1 MVDLTKSILDEL
13 TIGKDVRT
21 AYDKASK
28 DVFVTVAESFRAGV
42 SLEDALSRVGVE
54 DALVAAERIQGLGGL
69 KLDIFQYV
77 VVGGELENIPD
88 PACVQARLKK
98 YDKPTREQIL
108 DAFKACLKEKG

>member
-1 MVDLTKSILDEL
+1 MTDLAKSILDEL
-13 TIGKDVRT
+13 AAGQDVRL
-21 AYDKASK
+21 AYDKVSK
-28 DVFVTVAESFRAGV
+28 DVFASVSKSFDAGVNLEEALLRAGV
-42 SLEDALSRVGVE
+42 VDAP
-54 DALVAAERIQGLGGL
+54 VAAERIRGLGGL